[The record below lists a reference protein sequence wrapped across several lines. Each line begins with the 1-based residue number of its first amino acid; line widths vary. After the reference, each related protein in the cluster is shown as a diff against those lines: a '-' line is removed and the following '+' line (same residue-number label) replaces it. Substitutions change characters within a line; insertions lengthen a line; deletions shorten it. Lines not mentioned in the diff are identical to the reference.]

1 MTKNQRKLAAYQ
13 QANRETAEI
22 IASDPRRY
30 PPGSL
35 LQEWA
40 VRILEQA
47 RPAMVNAKPATLF
60 DGENGTTE
68 QIGTCSNLL
77 ERQQ

>member
-1 MTKNQRKLAAYQ
+1 MIVNQRKLADYRTGNLVA
-13 QANRETAEI
+13 AEI

-60 DGENGTTE
+60 DGEA
-68 QIGTCSNLL
+68 S
-77 ERQQ
+77 